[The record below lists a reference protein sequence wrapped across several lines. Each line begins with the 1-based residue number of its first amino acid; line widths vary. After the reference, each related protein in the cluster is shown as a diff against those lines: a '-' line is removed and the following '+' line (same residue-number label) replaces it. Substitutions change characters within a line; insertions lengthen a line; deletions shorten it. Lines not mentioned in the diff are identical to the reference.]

1 MISRDRCKRGRNRR
15 GLIDGRENGSR

>member
-1 MISRDRCKRGRNRR
+1 MISRDQCKRGRNRR